1 MIVSG
6 NKLGLFFKKLR
17 SSLSLSFIK
26 FFISLFVAIF
36 IAFYPE
42 YVGLS
47 EIARVMFFILLFGA
61 FLWLTEAIP
70 AFAVSLLII
79 ALEMLL
85 LGFYDNNSNAW
96 RDYLTP
102 WANPLIFLF
111 LAGFIMASAA
121 SKTKLDIWL
130 AKKVLFYVGHKP
142 ENILF
147 AIMAIT
153 FTISMFISNTA
164 TAAMMLSIIISILKY
179 IDNANPFQ
187 KALLLGVVVATN
199 IGGMGTIIAT
209 PANAIAVGMLGDKAP
224 NFVEWMIYALPPAI
238 IITFISKEI
247 LYKLYPS
254 TQQYIRLDA
263 LQNVDHYDDSTTHYD
278 DVPTIPSW
286 KKIVVIVGF
295 FITVI
300 MWMTE
305 PLHHIPTTVI
315 SFIPI
320 VAYTLFGIIDSKDI
334 NSINWDIIIL
344 IIGGLTLGFGV
355 TKTGL
360 DLWIATLLPE
370 GITSI
375 LLLLIICGFIVV
387 LVSTFMS
394 NTATANIMLPIV
406 VALTASLDVE
416 YMVFAAIYIALC
428 SSFGIS
434 LPVSTPP
441 NAIIYSSNK
450 LASKDFL
457 IIGSLVGLFA
467 PLIVFGYLYIVL

>member
-1 MIVSG
+1 
-6 NKLGLFFKKLR
+6 
-17 SSLSLSFIK
+17 
-26 FFISLFVAIF
+26 
-36 IAFYPE
+36 
-42 YVGLS
+42 
-47 EIARVMFFILLFGA
+47 
-61 FLWLTEAIP
+61 
-70 AFAVSLLII
+70 
-79 ALEMLL
+79 
-85 LGFYDNNSNAW
+85 
-96 RDYLTP
+96 
-102 WANPLIFLF
+102 
-111 LAGFIMASAA
+111 
-121 SKTKLDIWL
+121 
-130 AKKVLFYVGHKP
+130 
-142 ENILF
+142 
-147 AIMAIT
+147 
-153 FTISMFISNTA
+153 
-164 TAAMMLSIIISILKY
+164 
-179 IDNANPFQ
+179 
-187 KALLLGVVVATN
+187 
-199 IGGMGTIIAT
+199 
-209 PANAIAVGMLGDKAP
+209 
-224 NFVEWMIYALPPAI
+224 
-238 IITFISKEI
+238 
-247 LYKLYPS
+247 
-254 TQQYIRLDA
+254 
-263 LQNVDHYDDSTTHYD
+263 
-278 DVPTIPSW
+278 
-286 KKIVVIVGF
+286 
-295 FITVI
+295 
-300 MWMTE
+300 MTE

-406 VALTASLDVE
+406 VALTVSLDVE